1 MRRVFSCKN
10 IELHKNNFV
19 FFLSPQ
25 ASLFYVSAHFSH
37 ESRVSNFRV
46 PNSVFFPNSTSRVDI
61 LTNPAFQLA
70 FKFGIPLMFPESRN
84 VFQSNLGSLK
94 YPSRPRSNKLS
105 ILNLQKIK
113 ARLMLSFLTLNQ
125 SQRLFLMGVSSSSSR
140 SNVSTS
146 IFSPSGMHCLT
157 SITSPIFS
165 ICLVTVHTSPA

>member
-19 FFLSPQ
+19 FCPSPQ
-25 ASLFYVSAHFSH
+25 ASLLYVLAHFSL
-37 ESRVSNFRV
+37 ESRVQNVRI
-46 PNSVFFPNSTSRVDI
+46 PNSVFFPNPTSRVHI
-61 LTNPAFQLA
+61 LTNPAFQVA
-70 FKFGIPLMFPESRN
+70 FKSGIPLMFPESRN

-105 ILNLQKIK
+105 ILILQKIK
-113 ARLMLSFLTLNQ
+113 TRLMLSFLTLNQ